1 MKDPMPDRNQKI
13 SILGNQSGFILVLS
27 MLILV
32 ILVLIG
38 ISTTKNSQVDLQ
50 IVGNDKL
57 NKQNFY
63 RAESGTEVGIRMV
76 EENLG
81 CANGFTTNVPVST
94 ADTPSILAGSAI
106 INGQIVVERT
116 SAMDLTPR
124 DFAKTET
131 SPATVSDTNRDLY
144 FPRNYGS
151 GAHTNVIAGGPTTP
165 MPGYDI
171 QMGGGYDK
179 SGTNLGQAINFT
191 IISQGIGMQ
200 NSLSEV
206 EILWMHVIGLQ
217 GDCNY

>member
-1 MKDPMPDRNQKI
+1 MPDRNQKF

-63 RAESGTEVGIRMV
+63 RAESGTEVGSRMV

-81 CANGFTTNVPVST
+81 CANGFTTNVPAST

-116 SAMDLTPR
+116 SSVDLTPR

-131 SPATVSDTNRDLY
+131 SPTTVSDAARDLY
-144 FPRNYGS
+144 YPRNYGT
-151 GAHTNVIAGGPTTP
+151 GAHTNVIAGGPTTYTTGSAIQFAS
-165 MPGYDI
+165 GYEGKGKGAAA
-171 QMGGGYDK
+171 GGGV
-179 SGTNLGQAINFT
+179 INYT
-191 IISQGIGMQ
+191 IISQGVGTQ

-206 EILWMHVIGLQ
+206 EILWLHAIGLE